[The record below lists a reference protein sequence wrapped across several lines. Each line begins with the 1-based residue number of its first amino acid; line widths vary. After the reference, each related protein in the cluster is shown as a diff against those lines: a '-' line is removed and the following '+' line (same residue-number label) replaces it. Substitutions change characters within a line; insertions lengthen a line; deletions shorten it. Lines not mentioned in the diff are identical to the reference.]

1 MKTWQIF
8 AVGAGALIATLLL
21 PSYEWAIA
29 GVGAL
34 VIIAVVALGFILRP
48 RKEVFYIR
56 TTVNVP
62 DLDYLVSLEHDRV
75 AVRVELAR
83 LWLLFVPTFG
93 ALAFL
98 LITFANGTTWK
109 FSLWNS
115 GFMATFLEAGPYPV
129 FLLCRVLL
137 AVVIGLLSTW
147 VSERWVLLDADA
159 CSADSVSHMAGR
171 LLYSFRNRAGEYY
184 GGEGF
189 PLGLARSR
197 QLATIVLYSVARP
210 DFNKMAICCL
220 FHRLVIVGRGVTDLD
235 KATTTA
241 RSATVQSASQTA

>member
-1 MKTWQIF
+1 VVVVRADFWC
-8 AVGAGALIATLLL
+8 
-21 PSYEWAIA
+21 
-29 GVGAL
+29 
-34 VIIAVVALGFILRP
+34 III
-48 RKEVFYIR
+48 
-56 TTVNVP
+56 
-62 DLDYLVSLEHDRV
+62 
-75 AVRVELAR
+75 
-83 LWLLFVPTFG
+83 
-93 ALAFL
+93 AFL

-210 DFNKMAICCL
+210 DLNKMAICCL

-235 KATTTA
+235 KATTSA
-241 RSATVQSASQTA
+241 RSATVQSASQTYLKRAAEGRRCFDRKLGNALTSTGRPSTVSSRWRSAAMVWAVGLSGT

>member
-1 MKTWQIF
+1 
-8 AVGAGALIATLLL
+8 
-21 PSYEWAIA
+21 
-29 GVGAL
+29 
-34 VIIAVVALGFILRP
+34 
-48 RKEVFYIR
+48 
-56 TTVNVP
+56 
-62 DLDYLVSLEHDRV
+62 
-75 AVRVELAR
+75 
-83 LWLLFVPTFG
+83 
-93 ALAFL
+93 
-98 LITFANGTTWK
+98 
-109 FSLWNS
+109 
-115 GFMATFLEAGPYPV
+115 MATFLEAGPYPV

-210 DFNKMAICCL
+210 DLNKMAICCL

-235 KATTTA
+235 KATTSA
-241 RSATVQSASQTA
+241 RSATVQSASQTYLKRAAEGRRCFDRKLGNALTSTGRPSTVSSRWRSAAMVWAVGLSGT